1 MQFGFKGL
9 SLSRASPYKAWLLQ
23 EVGGYSNRRS
33 TITISS
39 AIIRIKAALKLVSN
53 QKAID

>member
-23 EVGGYSNRRS
+23 EVGGCSNRRS
-33 TITISS
+33 TITNSS
-39 AIIRIKAALKLVSN
+39 IIRKKAAPKLVCN